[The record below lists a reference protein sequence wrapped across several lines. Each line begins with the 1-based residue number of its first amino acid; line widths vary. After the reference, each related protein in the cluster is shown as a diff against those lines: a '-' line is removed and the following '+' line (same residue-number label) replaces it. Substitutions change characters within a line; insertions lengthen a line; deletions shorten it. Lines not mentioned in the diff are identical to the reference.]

1 LSMTTGWMMMSSA
14 VFDDERIKVLY
25 ARVVAEPAKEA
36 AKKNLIRCPECGE
49 EILMIPTLRVM
60 NVAIENHVCLHREQ
74 LRADPIRGHQK
85 AISIRLALMGQV
97 LQRACRQQI
106 T

>member
-1 LSMTTGWMMMSSA
+1 MAM
-14 VFDDERIKVLY
+14 FDDEKLKMLY
-25 ARVVAEPAKEA
+25 ERVVVEPSRDVV
-36 AKKNLIRCPECGE
+36 KKNLIRCPECGE
-49 EILMIPTLRVM
+49 EILMVPTLRVM
-60 NVAIENHVCLHREQ
+60 NVAIENHICLHREH
-74 LRADPIRGHQK
+74 LRADPIRAHQK